1 MPYYVYRFSH
11 EEKKV
16 APKLQ
21 EQFDEYRAAKD
32 LVKELR
38 AANPDE
44 DLNNFRLIFADDKDR
59 ARILLTTQR
68 EKPQIEEWET

>member
-1 MPYYVYRFSH
+1 MPYYVYRFST
-11 EEKKV
+11 EEKKI

-21 EQFDEYRAAKD
+21 AQYDEYGEAKNH
-32 LVKELR
+32 VKELR
-38 AANPDE
+38 KENPNE

-68 EKPQIEEWET
+68 DKPQIEEWES

>member
-1 MPYYVYRFSH
+1 MPYYVYRFSNDD
-11 EEKKV
+11 KKV

-21 EQFDEYRAAKD
+21 DQFDEYRAAKD

-38 AANPDE
+38 NENPDE

-68 EKPQIEEWET
+68 EKPQIEEWES

>member
-1 MPYYVYRFSH
+1 MPYYVYRFSS
-11 EEKKV
+11 EDQKV

-21 EQFDEYRAAKD
+21 EQFEEYRAAKD

-38 AANPDE
+38 TANPDE

>member
-1 MPYYVYRFSH
+1 MPYYVYRFSNDD
-11 EEKKV
+11 KNV

-38 AANPDE
+38 KANPNE

>member
-1 MPYYVYRFSH
+1 MPYYVYRFSNDD
-11 EEKKV
+11 KKV

-21 EQFDEYRAAKD
+21 EQYEEYPAAKEH
-32 LVKELR
+32 VKQLR
-38 AANPDE
+38 NENPDE
-44 DLNNFRLIFADDKDR
+44 DLNNFRLIFAESKDR